1 MPDTPRH
8 SAPGS
13 TSPSNDPSAPSRV
26 SKQPKR
32 RWYKR
37 KRFWFTVVGVLLLY
51 PVVVTA
57 ALWSGLVEKL
67 LATDDLRVEI
77 DNPSF
82 SIIPGHIHLRGVHV
96 YVNGMPQFIFE
107 AENIEAHIR
116 LLPLLSK
123 RFSMSW
129 LGADNV
135 SYRMRLPQ
143 EDKADDAPRTKAF
156 PPLEGLPGKNT
167 LRKAEAQKGEESDPL
182 WTVELRNL
190 GINVRELWFFE
201 YHYVGEGKL
210 KGGFARGPDELRVDT
225 SVQQLGPGK
234 LYYGKDQVISHNF
247 RGHVEAQIPRVN
259 PREHANLNFFDFVHA
274 NIELMADVVNL
285 SHVTAYLPN
294 MKMTEGGGP
303 FYARVKMDGGQ
314 LSPDTLITYH
324 TKELNLIG
332 DGFGVKTDYDIRIAI
347 DDSRHAPSGT
357 ANPAKNKQD
366 NPEQPS
372 KDAQV
377 SAKSDDA
384 TPTQRPAAHNPHVA
398 GKGNATYLSIG
409 TKGNSSLTIQFLNHE
424 IRAALGSPKIDEDIE
439 IVSASLDVPTIVSD
453 DLDDAGALMGDD
465 VQSERGEARA
475 KLNFVMNEDKD
486 FKGSFDA
493 RFDDFKIGV
502 DPVAADING
511 TTSTALLLSPRQDR
525 LDFSDV
531 TLRFFEVDFIVGKK
545 RIDNWWMQWT
555 SPKVTL
561 GLSDP
566 TSVRGDFT
574 FVAKDA
580 QPLLYALAAE
590 DKVPDLVP
598 ALVKLRDIR
607 SRAEVRK
614 QGELLDVMIKNLA
627 TRLVDFSGRI
637 HDDNG
642 DRQVALLIGGKVV
655 SLGIYLHG
663 DKKQFAPLAHAKWL
677 NERLDRMPPPE
688 EKVSGQQP

>member
-1 MPDTPRH
+1 MPDSSP
-8 SAPGS
+8 APDPL
-13 TSPSNDPSAPSRV
+13 SPPPPDDAGDHRT
-26 SKQPKR
+26 KKR
-32 RWYKR
+32 GKKPWYKR
-37 KRFWFTVVGVLLLY
+37 KRVWLTVLAVLLVY
-51 PVVVTA
+51 PIVVTA
-57 ALWSGLVEKL
+57 ALWMGLVEKL
-67 LATDDLRVEI
+67 LASEDLRVEI

-82 SIIPGHIHLRGVHV
+82 SIIPGHLHLRGVHV
-96 YVNGMPQFIFE
+96 YVNGMPQFILE

-116 LLPLLSK
+116 LFPLLSR

-143 EDKADDAPRTKAF
+143 EEKADDAPRTKAF

-167 LRKAEAQKGEESDPL
+167 VSKDDAQEGEESDPL

-210 KGGFARGPDELRVDT
+210 KGGFARGPDELRIDT
-225 SVQQLGPGK
+225 SVQELGPGK
-234 LYYGKDQVISHNF
+234 LYYGQDQVISHNF
-247 RGHVEAQIPRVN
+247 RGHVEARIPRVN
-259 PREHANLNFFDFVHA
+259 PKEHANLNFFDFVHA

-314 LSPDTLITYH
+314 LSPDTLITYQ

-347 DDSRHAPSGT
+347 DDD
-357 ANPAKNKQD
+357 AKPGETTTKTSQADDKAVEENKAAQ
-366 NPEQPS
+366 
-372 KDAQV
+372 KDTKAVQEE
-377 SAKSDDA
+377 A
-384 TPTQRPAAHNPHVA
+384 THNPHVE

-409 TKGNSSLTIQFLNHE
+409 TKGNSSLTIQLQDHVV
-424 IRAALGSPKIDEDIE
+424 RAALGSPKIDEDLE
-439 IVSASLDVPTIVSD
+439 IVSASLDVPTIISN
-453 DLDDAGALMGDD
+453 DLDDAGALMGDSFK
-465 VQSERGEARA
+465 SERGEARA

-493 RFDDFKIGV
+493 RFDDFKIAV

-511 TTSTALLLSPRQDR
+511 TTRTALLLSPTRD
-525 LDFSDV
+525 LLEFSDV
-531 TLRFFEVDFIVGKK
+531 ALRFNDVDFVVGKK
-545 RIDNWWMQWT
+545 RIDDWWMQWT

-561 GLSDP
+561 GLGDE
-566 TSVRGDFT
+566 TSVQGDFT
-574 FVAKDA
+574 FVARDA

-590 DKVPDLVP
+590 DKVPDIVP
-598 ALVKLRDIR
+598 ALIKLRDIR
-607 SRAEVRK
+607 SRAAVRK
-614 QGELLDVMIKNLA
+614 RGEVLDVMIENFA

-637 HDDNG
+637 YDGKDE
-642 DRQVALLIGGKVV
+642 RQVALLIGGKVV

-677 NERLDRMPPPE
+677 NERLDRMPAPE
-688 EKVSGQQP
+688 EKVEGQQP